1 MMLMKRYIVLV
12 MLMNRFIFSDVNKIG
27 KLQLVMLMNRGI
39 VFDW

>member
-1 MMLMKRYIVLV
+1 VMLMKRYIVLV